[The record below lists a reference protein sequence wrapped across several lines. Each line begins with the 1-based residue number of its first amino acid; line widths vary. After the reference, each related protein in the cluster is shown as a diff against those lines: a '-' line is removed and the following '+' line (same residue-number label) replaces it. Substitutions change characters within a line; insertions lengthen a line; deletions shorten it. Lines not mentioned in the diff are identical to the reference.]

1 MSKNWTKENCVVYK
15 ILKIHEAEN
24 WHHTYHSSETGPLEY
39 LLNFKTILN
48 YIEKVWGGIFINI

>member
-48 YIEKVWGGIFINI
+48 YIEKV